1 MTGGRVVVLGSTGR
15 NFAAG
20 MSGGI
25 AYLYDAEGT
34 LRDRVNAEMVLFE
47 TVSEQYE
54 INELRTMIR
63 NHVKFTG
70 STVGHRI
77 LEDWESAVFNFVK
90 IIPKD
95 YKRMFE
101 AIEKGKKTGLSNDDA
116 ILAAFEQNMRDVSR
130 VSGN

>member
-1 MTGGRVVVLGSTGR
+1 
-15 NFAAG
+15 
-20 MSGGI
+20 
-25 AYLYDAEGT
+25 
-34 LRDRVNAEMVLFE
+34 
-47 TVSEQYE
+47 
-54 INELRTMIR
+54 MIR